1 MLRPFSYLTSS
12 KVWFIG
18 LPASLLLLAT
28 IASYTVLGSDTRPKD
43 EQTPLGEGQDLV
55 SVQKRTFI
63 KVIPVKGSLVF
74 PNTAEL
80 TFDTRGKVGEILVH
94 AGQRVVKGQLLAKL
108 DRIAVANLREDVA
121 RARFELD
128 QAQDALERAKE
139 EFITTP
145 MERAEFE
152 AEIAQAGRSLEDAAE
167 NLADFQRDYRKDL
180 TTATKAKV
188 DAELVLDD
196 ALEQLGYYDRDQAH
210 NLAAALDEVSA
221 KQLAMD
227 KAKQSLANFEADFEE
242 SLGDA
247 LVKKGNAEAARDVAE
262 DSLTAF
268 FINPTRNIQEGE
280 LIDVEILRRRQATLR
295 EAESNLDQAEVEL
308 SDLQANKDLDLQER
322 ETAVALV
329 EAELVEARDD
339 LIVVEDTVDQT
350 LEFQERL
357 AAVEDAEAKLAQVVK
372 DLEDEIDGPDQ
383 AELAVREKAFE
394 VAREKLADLT
404 DGPDLFEVAVKEAAV
419 ASAQAQVDDALEEL
433 AGATVR
439 APFDGIVRL
448 INVDIDDMVSDESRV
463 IEIVDPTAIQVDGL
477 VDAANIQ
484 FVRKGSMAKVSI
496 DALAGQVLEVTVS
509 SVAAEPRTERGV
521 VRYPITISF
530 EPPEGVEVPVGLS
543 GVSSV
548 VLYEEKGVLS
558 VPQGALY
565 RTSKQ
570 TMVRVMTDGV
580 VEERAVTPGDVDGSW
595 VAVLEGLEE
604 GDQVVV
610 DTAQVASTRAGLR

>member
-43 EQTPLGEGQDLV
+43 EQTPLGEGQELV

-63 KVIPVKGSLVF
+63 KVVPVKGSLVF

-221 KQLAMD
+221 KELAMD

-308 SDLQANKDLDLQER
+308 ADLQANKDLDLQER

-350 LEFQERL
+350 LELQERL

-521 VRYPITISF
+521 VRYQVTISF
-530 EPPEGVEVPVGLS
+530 ELPEGVEVPVGLS

-570 TMVRVMTDGV
+570 TMVRVMNDGF
-580 VEERAVTPGDVDGSW
+580 VEERAVTPGDSDGSW
-595 VAVLEGLEE
+595 VEVLQGLEE

-610 DTAQVASTRAGLR
+610 DTARVASTRVGLH